1 MTSKDVCKYVFRL
14 QVSNCLDCQLHTY
27 KYLAKSYK
35 MQKKVAKSYLFWS
48 STYWRMTQFKLTY
61 SSSNPKYVFVSRRK
75 ILTTC
80 FHETLKTDFIYFQF
94 SNTSFDEHCEHSSE
108 TELIWQDFWFH
119 KKKLWLFKNLI
130 YIYYSFKI
138 RLLSRKDQRANQ
150 NIPKWN
156 ALIWLVKWSLVL
168 PDLEFVKLPK
178 HLWNDQIGRFF
189 GQRCSTQQSA
199 ILRWSQLKWSSEVWL
214 T

>member
-1 MTSKDVCKYVFRL
+1 MFSRNTENGF
-14 QVSNCLDCQLHTY
+14 H
-27 KYLAKSYK
+27 
-35 MQKKVAKSYLFWS
+35 LFSIFQHFFW
-48 STYWRMTQFKLTY
+48 W
-61 SSSNPKYVFVSRRK
+61 
-75 ILTTC
+75 
-80 FHETLKTDFIYFQF
+80 TLWTLVRNWY
-94 SNTSFDEHCEHSSE
+94 
-108 TELIWQDFWFH
+108 ELIWQDFWFH

-189 GQRCSTQQSA
+189 GQRCSIHQSA
-199 ILRWSQLKWSSEVWL
+199 VLRWSQLKWSSEVWL